1 MSHLLQRLRDA
12 IPEASD
18 SIDSIIQWSDDFFPQ
33 NQLGLQDYYAV
44 IASKI
49 EALKE
54 QFPQHSEVLDSSRD
68 DFIEIVSSF
77 NPHDDIE
84 DMLLNAQQNAQQNV
98 QQNAQQNAQQNSSP
112 PGGEPRGGEPRA
124 NQTRGG
130 KRIYRFKKSKTLKSK
145 NSKKSKT
152 RKSKKAY

>member
-44 IASKI
+44 IARKI

-54 QFPQHSEVLDSSRD
+54 QFPQHSEVLDSFRD

-77 NPHDDIE
+77 NPQDDIE
-84 DMLLNAQQNAQQNV
+84 DMLLNAQQNAQQN
-98 QQNAQQNAQQNSSP
+98 SSP
-112 PGGEPRGGEPRA
+112 PGGGPLGGEP
-124 NQTRGG
+124 RGG

>member
-12 IPEASD
+12 IPEASV

-33 NQLGLQDYYAV
+33 NQQGLQDYYAV

-49 EALKE
+49 EGLKE

-84 DMLLNAQQNAQQNV
+84 DMLLNAQMNAQQNV
-98 QQNAQQNAQQNSSP
+98 QQNAQQNSSP
-112 PGGEPRGGEPRA
+112 PGGEPRA